1 MRSTYIDHEYFHGK
15 PFSNVIA
22 GSSLVALDFKMEVTA
37 GAHKRLLSCRA
48 TAWARAVQRYRPRP
62 LRPSLHRDFFT

>member
-22 GSSLVALDFKMEVTA
+22 GSSLVALDFKIEVTA
-37 GAHKRLLSCRA
+37 GAHKRLLCCPCSSFAISRSA
-48 TAWARAVQRYRPRP
+48 
-62 LRPSLHRDFFT
+62 LRPWPLAAELARDFFT